1 MKLEILSPERS
12 LYKGDVDLV
21 TLPGT
26 LGRFTVLQDHAPL
39 ISSLKEGI
47 IRIKPYEGEEVEL
60 SIKGGFVEV
69 KQNIVTVCVEK

>member
-1 MKLEILSPERS
+1 MKLEILSPERT
-12 LYKGDVDLV
+12 LYKGDVDVV

-26 LGRFTVLQDHAPL
+26 LGRFTILQDHAPM

-60 SIKGGFVEV
+60 SIKVGFVEV
-69 KQNIVTVCVEK
+69 KRNEVSVCVE

>member
-1 MKLEILSPERS
+1 MKLEILSPEQTF
-12 LYKGDVDLV
+12 YKGDVDVV
-21 TLPGT
+21 TLRGT
-26 LGRFTVLQDHAPL
+26 LGRFTILQDHAPM

-69 KQNIVTVCVEK
+69 KRNQVSVCVE

>member
-1 MKLEILSPERS
+1 MKLEILSPEQT
-12 LYKGDVDLV
+12 LYKGDVDVV

-26 LGRFTVLQDHAPL
+26 LGRFTILQDHAPM

-69 KQNIVTVCVEK
+69 KRNEVSVCVE

>member
-1 MKLEILSPERS
+1 MKLEILSPEQT
-12 LYKGDVDLV
+12 LYKGDVDVV

-26 LGRFTVLQDHAPL
+26 LGRFTILQDHAPM

-69 KQNIVTVCVEK
+69 IRNQVSVCVE

>member
-1 MKLEILSPERS
+1 MKLEIFSPEQT
-12 LYKGDVDLV
+12 LYKGDVDVV

-26 LGRFTVLQDHAPL
+26 LGRFTILQDHAPM

-69 KQNIVTVCVEK
+69 KRNQVSVCVE

>member
-12 LYKGDVDLV
+12 LYNGDVDVV

-26 LGRFTVLQDHAPL
+26 LGRFTVLQDHAPM
-39 ISSLKEGI
+39 ISSLKEGT

-60 SIKGGFVEV
+60 AIKGGFIEV

>member
-12 LYKGDVDLV
+12 LYNGDVDV
-21 TLPGT
+21 VILPGT

-39 ISSLKEGI
+39 ISSLEKGI
-47 IRIKPYEGEEVEL
+47 ITIKPYEGEEVEL

-69 KQNIVTVCVEK
+69 KQNIVTVCIEK

>member
-1 MKLEILSPERS
+1 MKLEILSPEQT
-12 LYKGDVDLV
+12 LYKGDVDVV

-26 LGRFTVLQDHAPL
+26 LGRFTILQDHAPM

-60 SIKGGFVEV
+60 SIKGGLVEV
-69 KQNIVTVCVEK
+69 KRNQVSVCVE

>member
-1 MKLEILSPERS
+1 MKLEILSPEQT
-12 LYKGDVDLV
+12 LYKGDVDVV

-26 LGRFTVLQDHAPL
+26 LGRFTILQDHAPM

-69 KQNIVTVCVEK
+69 KRNQVSVCVE

>member
-1 MKLEILSPERS
+1 MKLEILSPEQT
-12 LYKGDVDLV
+12 LYKGDVDVV

-26 LGRFTVLQDHAPL
+26 LGRFTILQDHASM

-69 KQNIVTVCVEK
+69 KRNQVSVCVE